1 MFSFFKKTIKENTD
15 LSGLRCDMHSH
26 LLPGI
31 DDGAATLLNSMTL
44 IKGLSELGYSKLI
57 TTPHVYWDI
66 YKNTP
71 NTVKAPLALVKQ
83 AIEDEKIPVSINV
96 GAEYYLDDHVE
107 ELLEKKEPLLT
118 LHKNYMLFEFSF
130 VNKPFNWQ
138 DKIFSLQMN
147 DYQPVLA
154 HPERYSYLKGDTK
167 IFDEIRSTGCL
178 LQVNLL
184 SLTGYYG
191 KLAQE
196 MATYLVDNQLVSFLG
211 TDMHHDRHLDA
222 LRGGGPVIMP
232 VVKKLLDSGTLLNP
246 TLTG

>member
-1 MFSFFKKTIKENTD
+1 MFSFFKKKIKEETN
-15 LSGLRCDMHSH
+15 LSGLQCDMHSH

-31 DDGAATLLNSMTL
+31 DDGAATLDNSMGL

-71 NTVKAPLALVKQ
+71 DTVKAPFTLVEEAIKQ
-83 AIEDEKIPVSINV
+83 EKIPVTIHV
-96 GAEYYLDDHVE
+96 GAEYYLDDHVDD
-107 ELLEKKEPLLT
+107 LLQNKEPLLT

-130 VNKPFNWQ
+130 VNKPMSWQ
-138 DKIFSLQMN
+138 DKIFNLQMS

-154 HPERYSYLKGDTK
+154 HPERYSYFRSNMK
-167 IFDEIRSTGCL
+167 IFEEIRSTGCL

-191 KLAQE
+191 KTAQE
-196 MATYLVDNQLVSFLG
+196 IATYLVDHNMVSFLG
-211 TDMHHDRHLDA
+211 TDMHHDRHLET

-232 VVKKLLDSGTLLNP
+232 VVKKLLDAGALLNP
-246 TLTG
+246 EFTG